1 MQDVDL
7 LTRRSISRYIKGPM
21 YVMKFGG
28 SSVADSGRIDR
39 VASIVATVA
48 EGVQSAASGAGAV
61 GGAVG
66 QRNALPV
73 VVLSALKGAT
83 DELIQ
88 ASREATDG
96 NAAYRSRIDEL
107 ERRHRDVAMTL
118 VEDTSAVLEALEA
131 RFQELRG
138 ILHGVE
144 LVRECTWRTADLIT
158 SFGELLSCELFEAV
172 LRSRGV
178 RATMVDPRSVI
189 LTDGNHGSAR
199 VNRPVTYER
208 MRERW
213 LERDDVYVV
222 PGFIAAT
229 ASGVT
234 TTLGRNGSDYTASLI
249 GAGLGAERVEIWT
262 DVDGV
267 LSANPSSVPDAFVID
282 HMSFEEAAELS
293 YFGAEVLHPSSML
306 PVIELD
312 IPVVIRNTLNPE
324 ARGTR
329 ISSEPS
335 GSELVTGIA
344 SIDQVSIL
352 NVEGAGMV
360 GMPGVAARIFSAIA
374 RAGVNVLMISQA
386 SSEHTIC
393 LVFRSPDIPAAVAEL
408 ERELAPELAS
418 REIEPF
424 DIQEN
429 MEIVAVIGEGM
440 RGRFGVSGRLF
451 DALGRAGISVHAI
464 AQGSS
469 ERNISFVVAGE
480 DSKHTLG
487 TVHSAFFRPSD
498 SWNRSA

>member
-1 MQDVDL
+1 M
-7 LTRRSISRYIKGPM
+7 RYTNGAM
-21 YVMKFGG
+21 DVMKFGG
-28 SSVADSGRIDR
+28 SSVANAGRIDK
-39 VASIVATVA
+39 VASIVAAAVESCRSDSRGDVGSEPPVA
-48 EGVQSAASGAGAV
+48 SQNGV
-61 GGAVG
+61 
-66 QRNALPV
+66 PI

-83 DELIQ
+83 DSLIL

-96 NAAYRSRIDEL
+96 DPAYSGRIDEL
-107 ERRHRDVAMTL
+107 EQRHREVARTL
-118 VEDTSAVLEALEA
+118 IGEEAAVLETMDI

-144 LVRECTWRTADLIT
+144 LVRECTWRTADLIM
-158 SFGELLSCELFEAV
+158 SFGELLSCELFTAV
-172 LRSRGV
+172 LRARGV
-178 RATMVDPRSVI
+178 QATMNDPRRIVV
-189 LTDGNHGSAR
+189 TDGYHGNAR

-208 MRERW
+208 MREHWQHRGG
-213 LERDDVYVV
+213 VFVV

-229 ASGVT
+229 ESGVT

-267 LSANPSSVPDAFVID
+267 LSADPSSVPDAFVID

-306 PVIELD
+306 PVVELD
-312 IPVVIRNTLNPE
+312 IPVIIRNTLNPD
-324 ARGTR
+324 APGTR
-329 ISSEPS
+329 ISSESS
-335 GSELVTGIA
+335 GSELVTGVA
-344 SIDQVSIL
+344 SVEEVSIL

-360 GMPGVAARIFSAIA
+360 GMLGVAARIFSAIA

-393 LVFRSPDIPAAVAEL
+393 LVFRSLDVPAATSEL

-418 REIEPF
+418 REIEPL
-424 DIQEN
+424 DVQEN

-440 RGRFGVSGRLF
+440 RGRSGVSGRLF
-451 DALGRAGISVHAI
+451 DSLGRAGISVHAI

-480 DSKHTLG
+480 DRERTLQ
-487 TVHSAFFRPSD
+487 TVHSAFFPATR
-498 SWNRSA
+498 A